1 MTNLQLVQQKLPQDL
16 WTLAWQLNIPD
27 NFLETEPDLT
37 VLILRSRSLAK
48 NEEKQNWF
56 NLIPMMNH
64 EQIEKL
70 RDILTRER
78 DKIAEIE
85 AKYEQKKQEIRAK
98 YQMKFDAA
106 NYNER
111 VSQIRSSEQNTMEQ
125 DSKEADDLL
134 KDL

>member
-1 MTNLQLVQQKLPQDL
+1 MANLQLIQQKLPQDL
-16 WTLAWQLNIPD
+16 WNLAAQLNIPD
-27 NFLETEPDLT
+27 NFLDTETDLT

-56 NLIPMMNH
+56 NLIPMMNQ

-106 NYNER
+106 NYNDR
-111 VSQIRSSEQNTMEQ
+111 VAQLRSNEQNVIEQ
-125 DSKEADDLL
+125 DSRDADDLL

>member
-16 WTLAWQLNIPD
+16 WNLAWQLNIPD
-27 NFLETEPDLT
+27 NFLDAEPDLT

-56 NLIPMMNH
+56 NLIPMMNQ

-98 YQMKFDAA
+98 YQMKFDAT
-106 NYNER
+106 NYNDK
-111 VSQIRSSEQNTMEQ
+111 VAQIRSNEQNVMEQ
-125 DSKEADDLL
+125 DSKDADDLL
-134 KDL
+134 NNL

>member
-1 MTNLQLVQQKLPQDL
+1 MANLQLIQQKLPQDL
-16 WTLAWQLNIPD
+16 WNLAAQLNIPD
-27 NFLETEPDLT
+27 NFLDTETDLT
-37 VLILRSRSLAK
+37 MLILRSRSLAK

-56 NLIPMMNH
+56 NLIPMMNQ

-106 NYNER
+106 NYNDR
-111 VSQIRSSEQNTMEQ
+111 VAQLRSNEQNVIEQ
-125 DSKEADDLL
+125 DSRDADDLL

>member
-16 WTLAWQLNIPD
+16 WNLASQLNIPD
-27 NFLETEPDLT
+27 NFLDTEPELT
-37 VLILRSRSLAK
+37 VLILRSRSLSK

-56 NLIPMMNH
+56 NLIPMMNQ

-85 AKYEQKKQEIRAK
+85 AKYEQKKQEIKAK
-98 YQMKFDAA
+98 YQVKFDAT
-106 NYNER
+106 NYNEK
-111 VSQIRSSEQNTMEQ
+111 VAQIRTSEQNSMEQ
-125 DSKEADDLL
+125 DSKDADDLL
-134 KDL
+134 NNL

>member
-16 WTLAWQLNIPD
+16 WNLAWQLNIPD
-27 NFLETEPDLT
+27 NFLEAEPDLT

-56 NLIPMMNH
+56 NLIPMMNQ

-111 VSQIRSSEQNTMEQ
+111 VSQIRNDEQNVMEQ
-125 DSKEADDLL
+125 DSRDADNLL

>member
-16 WTLAWQLNIPD
+16 WNLASQLNIPD
-27 NFLETEPDLT
+27 DFLDKEPDLT

-56 NLIPMMNH
+56 NLVPMMNQ

-85 AKYEQKKQEIRAK
+85 AKYEQKKQEIREK
-98 YQMKFDAA
+98 YQAKFDASSYNNRMTQLQA
-106 NYNER
+106 NER
-111 VSQIRSSEQNTMEQ
+111 NTAEQ
-125 DSKEADDLL
+125 DAKEADDLL
-134 KDL
+134 NNL

>member
-16 WTLAWQLNIPD
+16 WNLAWQLNIPD

-37 VLILRSRSLAK
+37 ILILRSRSLAK

-106 NYNER
+106 NYNDK
-111 VSQIRSSEQNTMEQ
+111 VAQIRSNEQSVMQQ
-125 DSKEADDLL
+125 DSQEADDLL
-134 KDL
+134 NNL

>member
-1 MTNLQLVQQKLPQDL
+1 MTNLQLVQQKLTQDL
-16 WTLAWQLNIPD
+16 WNLAWQLNIPD

-56 NLIPMMNH
+56 NLIPMMN
-64 EQIEKL
+64 QKKKKKL

-106 NYNER
+106 NYNDK
-111 VSQIRSSEQNTMEQ
+111 VAQIRSNEQNVVEQ

-134 KDL
+134 NNL

>member
-1 MTNLQLVQQKLPQDL
+1 MTNLVLVQQKLPQDL
-16 WTLAWQLNIPD
+16 WNIAAELNIPD
-27 NFLETEPDLT
+27 NFLEAEPELT
-37 VLILRSRSLAK
+37 ILILKSRSLAK

-56 NLIPMMNH
+56 NLIPMMNQ

-106 NYNER
+106 NYNDR
-111 VSQIRSSEQNTMEQ
+111 VAQIRSNEQNVVEQ
-125 DSKEADDLL
+125 DSKDADNLL
-134 KDL
+134 NNL

>member
-1 MTNLQLVQQKLPQDL
+1 
-16 WTLAWQLNIPD
+16 
-27 NFLETEPDLT
+27 LEAEPDLT

-56 NLIPMMNH
+56 NLIPMMNQ

-85 AKYEQKKQEIRAK
+85 ARYEQKKQEIRAK

-106 NYNER
+106 NYNDK
-111 VSQIRSSEQNTMEQ
+111 VAQIRSNEQNVVEQ

-134 KDL
+134 NNL

>member
-16 WTLAWQLNIPD
+16 WNLAGQLNIPD
-27 NFLETEPDLT
+27 NFLDAEPDLT

-56 NLIPMMNH
+56 NLIPMMNQ
-64 EQIEKL
+64 EKIEKL

-111 VSQIRSSEQNTMEQ
+111 VSQIRNTEQNSMEQ
-125 DSKEADDLL
+125 DSQEADNLL
-134 KDL
+134 NNL

>member
-16 WTLAWQLNIPD
+16 WNLAWQLNIPD
-27 NFLETEPDLT
+27 NFLEAEPELT
-37 VLILRSRSLAK
+37 ILILKSRSLAK

-56 NLIPMMNH
+56 NLIPMMNQ

-106 NYNER
+106 NYSDK
-111 VSQIRSSEQNTMEQ
+111 VAQIRNNEQNVVEQ
-125 DSKEADDLL
+125 DSREADNLL
-134 KDL
+134 NNL

>member
-16 WTLAWQLNIPD
+16 WNLAWELNIPD
-27 NFLETEPDLT
+27 NFLETEPELT

-56 NLIPMMNH
+56 NLIPMMNQ

-106 NYNER
+106 RYNDKVTQLR
-111 VSQIRSSEQNTMEQ
+111 NDEQNVAEQ
-125 DSKEADDLL
+125 DSKDADDLL
-134 KDL
+134 NNL

>member
-1 MTNLQLVQQKLPQDL
+1 MANLQLIQQKLPQNL
-16 WTLAWQLNIPD
+16 WNLAWQLNIPD
-27 NFLETEPDLT
+27 NFLDKEPELT
-37 VLILRSRSLAK
+37 ILILNSRSLAK

-56 NLIPMMNH
+56 NLIPMMNQ

-98 YQMKFDAA
+98 YQARFDAT

-111 VSQIRSSEQNTMEQ
+111 VSEIRNSEQNTIEQ
-125 DSKEADDLL
+125 DSRDADDLL
-134 KDL
+134 KNL

>member
-1 MTNLQLVQQKLPQDL
+1 MTNLQLVQQKLPQEL
-16 WTLAWQLNIPD
+16 WNLAWQLNIPD
-27 NFLETEPDLT
+27 SFLDAEPDLT
-37 VLILRSRSLAK
+37 VLILKSRSLAK

-56 NLIPMMNH
+56 NLIPMMNQ

-106 NYNER
+106 NYNDK
-111 VSQIRSSEQNTMEQ
+111 VAQIRTSEQNSMEQ
-125 DSKEADDLL
+125 DSKDADNLL
-134 KDL
+134 NNL

>member
-1 MTNLQLVQQKLPQDL
+1 MTNLQLVQEKLPQDL
-16 WTLAWQLNIPD
+16 WNLASQLNIPD
-27 NFLETEPDLT
+27 DFLDREPDLT

-48 NEEKQNWF
+48 NEENQNWF
-56 NLIPMMNH
+56 NLIPMMNL

-98 YQMKFDAA
+98 YQVRFDAA
-106 NYNER
+106 NYNEK
-111 VSQIRSSEQNTMEQ
+111 VSEIRNSEQNSIEQ
-125 DSKEADDLL
+125 DSKDADNLL

>member
-16 WTLAWQLNIPD
+16 WNLAGQLNIPD
-27 NFLETEPDLT
+27 NFLDAEPDLT

-56 NLIPMMNH
+56 NLIPMMNQ

-111 VSQIRSSEQNTMEQ
+111 VSQIRNTEQNSMEQ
-125 DSKEADDLL
+125 DSQEADNLL
-134 KDL
+134 NNL

>member
-16 WTLAWQLNIPD
+16 WNLAWQLNIPD
-27 NFLETEPDLT
+27 NFLASDPDLT

-56 NLIPMMNH
+56 NLIPMMNQ

-98 YQMKFDAA
+98 YQARFDAA
-106 NYNER
+106 VYNDK
-111 VSQIRSSEQNTMEQ
+111 VAQLRSNEQNVAEQ
-125 DSKEADDLL
+125 DSKDADDLL
-134 KDL
+134 NNL

>member
-16 WTLAWQLNIPD
+16 WNLAWQLNIPD
-27 NFLETEPDLT
+27 NFLEAEPDLT
-37 VLILRSRSLAK
+37 VLILKSRSLAK

-56 NLIPMMNH
+56 NLIPMMNQ

-106 NYNER
+106 NYNNK
-111 VSQIRSSEQNTMEQ
+111 VAQIRNNEQNIVEQ
-125 DSKEADDLL
+125 DSKDADDLL

>member
-16 WTLAWQLNIPD
+16 WNLAWQLNIPD
-27 NFLETEPDLT
+27 NFLEAEPDLT

-56 NLIPMMNH
+56 NLIPMMNQ

-111 VSQIRSSEQNTMEQ
+111 VSQIRSSEQSAMEQ
-125 DSKEADDLL
+125 DSRDADNLLNDL
-134 KDL
+134 

>member
-16 WTLAWQLNIPD
+16 WNLAWQLNIPD

-56 NLIPMMNH
+56 NLIPMMNQ

-111 VSQIRSSEQNTMEQ
+111 VSQIRSNEQSAMEQ
-125 DSKEADDLL
+125 DSRDADNLLNDL
-134 KDL
+134 

>member
-16 WTLAWQLNIPD
+16 RNLAWQLNIPD
-27 NFLETEPDLT
+27 NFLQTEPDLT
-37 VLILRSRSLAK
+37 ILILKSRSLAK

-56 NLIPMMNH
+56 NLIPMMNQ

-98 YQMKFDAA
+98 YQMKFDAT
-106 NYNER
+106 NYNST
-111 VSQIRSSEQNTMEQ
+111 VAQIRTNEQNVIEQ
-125 DSKEADDLL
+125 DSRDADNLL
-134 KDL
+134 NNL